1 MADFPEKDYVID
13 LPKGL
18 VLDWSAMKMCESLL
32 KEGYNLYIRV
42 HELNMFTIIP
52 KIKEHNLKFFYSEP
66 VKTFYEMYSL
76 KKLDVSYVYIDA
88 PLFFQ
93 MKEVKMVGIPLR
105 LIPNRCYIKG
115 TIPRESGL
123 HGCWI
128 RPEKLDLYEEY
139 ADVVEFYNESPK

>member
-42 HELNMFTIIP
+42 HELNMFTTIP

-88 PLFFQ
+88 PLF
-93 MKEVKMVGIPLR
+93 
-105 LIPNRCYIKG
+105 
-115 TIPRESGL
+115 
-123 HGCWI
+123 
-128 RPEKLDLYEEY
+128 
-139 ADVVEFYNESPK
+139 